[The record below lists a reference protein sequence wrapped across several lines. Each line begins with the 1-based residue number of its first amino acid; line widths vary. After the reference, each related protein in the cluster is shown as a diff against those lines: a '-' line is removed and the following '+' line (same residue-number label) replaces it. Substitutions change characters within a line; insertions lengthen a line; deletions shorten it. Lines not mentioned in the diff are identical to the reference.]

1 MYIGTQGSY
10 PEDADLEVLAQL
22 GIVNIDTTPKEPKSE
37 WTTDLITSYRERCA
51 KHGINLEMMHLISSG
66 NALKDQVTGAV
77 FLKPSDERERQLDL
91 VCDIIRMSGE
101 AGVRGLNYNITILG
115 HLRTERTLG
124 RGGAGLSTF
133 DYAELLDKGTQ
144 REPEETR
151 FSEFQDGP
159 ADGDEMWERID
170 HWLKRVI
177 PVAEEYKVQMAC
189 HPSDPGIGLGTI
201 YRGVDRVLGMSEG
214 FKKLID
220 LYDSPYNGLNFC
232 VGCMSEQ
239 CESPAEEIYDIIRY
253 FGERKR
259 IFNIHY
265 RNIKGGLRKFTEV
278 FPDEGDVDMLKVL
291 RTLKEVDY
299 PYMIMPDHVPQISG
313 PEPRRVGFA
322 YTFGYIHAMLQAVN
336 EN

>member
-1 MYIGTQGSY
+1 
-10 PEDADLEVLAQL
+10 
-22 GIVNIDTTPKEPKSE
+22 
-37 WTTDLITSYRERCA
+37 
-51 KHGINLEMMHLISSG
+51 
-66 NALKDQVTGAV
+66 
-77 FLKPSDERERQLDL
+77 
-91 VCDIIRMSGE
+91 
-101 AGVRGLNYNITILG
+101 
-115 HLRTERTLG
+115 
-124 RGGAGLSTF
+124 
-133 DYAELLDKGTQ
+133 
-144 REPEETR
+144 
-151 FSEFQDGP
+151 
-159 ADGDEMWERID
+159 
-170 HWLKRVI
+170 
-177 PVAEEYKVQMAC
+177 
-189 HPSDPGIGLGTI
+189 
-201 YRGVDRVLGMSEG
+201 MSEG